1 MEGIL
6 NENVLDALNKQQLIQ
21 MLLEQNQTTSKLHED
36 FKRVTNLRLYH
47 LEIDLSMSQQYHRRD
62 TLEISDIPM
71 HVEDQQ
77 VEDEVVEI
85 LKDAKVTVN
94 RQNIKKMD
102 IQAAH
107 RIGKKGI
114 VKVKVVNRKFIR
126 AALINGKNLA
136 GNKRYGDDTR
146 LYVNVYT

>member
-21 MLLEQNQTTSKLHED
+21 MVLEQNQTISKLHED
-36 FKRVTNLRLYH
+36 FKRVTNLRLCH
-47 LEIDLSMSQQYHRRD
+47 LERDLSMSQQYHRRD
-62 TLEISDIPM
+62 TLEISGIPM

-107 RIGKKGI
+107 RIGKKGT
-114 VKVKVVNRKFIR
+114 VN
-126 AALINGKNLA
+126 LSVLP
-136 GNKRYGDDTR
+136 
-146 LYVNVYT
+146 L